1 MDEHIQLAR
10 KNIGVLAV
18 FPTVPTTSTTPHYIV
33 IYEYQWRN
41 HGRPVWSKDFIRTD
55 TDDPQEIRRLVA
67 EQALANRKALE
78 SGQEW

>member
-1 MDEHIQLAR
+1 MDENIQLAR

-18 FPTVPTTSTTPHYIV
+18 TKTGDDRYIV

-41 HGRPVWSKDFIRTD
+41 HGRPVWSKDFIRID
-55 TDDPQEIRRLVA
+55 TDDPGTIRRLVA
-67 EQALANRKALE
+67 EQALENRKALE